1 MVIPIENE
9 GNVTACNYILER
21 AILFSPR
28 DNTLTCIQSDQVVTL
43 YISASRC
50 LLHLIEHQGEI
61 LNQQT
66 LMNIGW
72 EQHGLTVSP
81 NAYYQ
86 NISNIRRSLAAVYAD
101 KEIITTIKRSGL
113 MISPD
118 IFIEKVVNDIAVPV
132 ARAPVMASS
141 NAESVVN
148 DGEIVPRPTAQSVR
162 QASESATFRLDNST
176 QIWAALLILTVV
188 LGGLITVAIYQ
199 NNKLSYFSKYEY
211 LKTLPQGCKVYMNK
225 DAGISRKNNPRL
237 SAISPDCKGLSKAYL
252 TEWEHHRRFSFVYCS
267 DSNEMLTCVS
277 EYFGV
282 DQ

>member
-1 MVIPIENE
+1 MVIPIEDE
-9 GNVTACNYILER
+9 GNVTVVKYILEG
-21 AILFSPR
+21 AILFSPQ
-28 DNTLTCIQSDQVVTL
+28 DNTLSCVQTDKVVTL

-50 LLHLIEHQGEI
+50 LLHLIEHQGDI

-86 NISNIRRSLAAVYAD
+86 NISNVRRSLAAVYPD

-118 IFIEKVVNDIAVPV
+118 ISIEKVVNGIAGPV
-132 ARAPVMASS
+132 AHTPVTASS
-141 NAESVVN
+141 NEGGVVN
-148 DGEIVPRPTAQSVR
+148 DEEIVPLPAAQSVR
-162 QASESATFRLDNST
+162 QASESKTFRLVNSPR
-176 QIWAALLILTVV
+176 IWATLLILMVI

-267 DSNEMLTCVS
+267 DSNGMLTCVS

>member
-86 NISNIRRSLAAVYAD
+86 NISNIRRSLAAVYPD